1 METYRDMTTPIER
14 EFEAYRR
21 DDLEARSILDTAAAE
36 NRATTAEEDER
47 FDKLVESASAHKQ
60 RADKLVRMDADAAA
74 VADGLRSITPADDR
88 SGEPARDGSDADLMG
103 IIRLAHSG
111 LRAGQT
117 AGEFGVRNLDL
128 PVDEAE
134 VVRVITDFGH
144 GSYLYVSDFAT
155 NVAVYQRTMSPWA
168 RISSII
174 TANNGRP
181 LNLPFSSADPTS
193 YTPGEGTAIT
203 ASDPTLGTAIA
214 TPVSYKH
221 LGYVSAEAEEDEVM
235 GLMGVIARQAG
246 RSVGLAAGAAFTTS
260 ILALAANGGTATGIG
275 GTGTAAGT
283 FLGADDWLTL
293 KYGRAEGYRLVGS
306 YVAANSA
313 IQKAKKW
320 KDANGQYLLQPAIGA
335 GSPDTFDGN
344 PVYEDPGLAAVASA
358 TKSVLFGDASAVV
371 IKQMPLRVAVST
383 EFAFNLDNVA
393 IKTVLRAGATL
404 PDAAAIAY
412 IVSKDT

>member
-1 METYRDMTTPIER
+1 MSEYVQR

-21 DDLEARSILDTAAAE
+21 LEAEARAILDLASTE
-36 NRATTAEEDER
+36 TRSTTAEEDEQ
-47 FDKLVESASAHKQ
+47 FDKLTEAAKAAKR
-60 RADKLVRMDADAAA
+60 RADKLAAMDADSAGL
-74 VADGLRSITPADDR
+74 ADMVRAQVGNITVEDSGAPAEAPGGDSLLMANIRSA
-88 SGEPARDGSDADLMG
+88 L
-103 IIRLAHSG
+103 SG
-111 LRAGQT
+111 LKAGQT
-117 AGEFGVRNLDL
+117 AGEFPTRNFDL
-128 PVDEAE
+128 PIDERE
-134 VVRVITDFGH
+134 FVRVITDFGH
-144 GSYLYVSDFAT
+144 GGYLYVSDFAT
-155 NVAVYQRTMSPWA
+155 NVAVYQRTLSPWLRTA
-168 RISSII
+168 SLIN
-174 TANNGRP
+174 ANNGRP
-181 LNLPFSSADPTS
+181 LNLPVLSGDPTT

-203 ASDPTLGTAIA
+203 AADATLGTAIA

-221 LGYVSAEAEEDEVM
+221 LGYISAEAEEDEVV
-235 GLMGVIARQAG
+235 GLMGVIARSAA
-246 RSVGLAAGAAFTTS
+246 RALGLAAGSAFTTS
-260 ILALAANGGTATGIG
+260 IVAAASNGGTALGIG

-283 FLGADDWLTL
+283 FMGADDWLTL
-293 KYGRAEGYRLVGS
+293 KYGRAEAYRLNGA

-358 TKSVLFGDASAVV
+358 TKSLLFGDLSAVV

-393 IKTVLRAGATL
+393 IKSVYRAGAAL

-412 IVSKDT
+412 LLSKDT